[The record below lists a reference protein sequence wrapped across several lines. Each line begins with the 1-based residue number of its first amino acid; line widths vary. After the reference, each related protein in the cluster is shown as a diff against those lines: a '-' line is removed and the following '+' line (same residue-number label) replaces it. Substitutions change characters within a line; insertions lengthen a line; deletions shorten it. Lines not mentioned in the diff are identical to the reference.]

1 MTYKKILKSLVPPVI
16 LDIFRR
22 LNQKK
27 SVCFSGV
34 YPDWETA
41 EKDSKGY
48 DAVAILQQAI
58 AKTQLVVSGK
68 AAYERDGV
76 VFDDN
81 SYPYQLLA
89 ILLRAATENNNK
101 LTVLDFGGS
110 LGSTYYQCRSFLQ
123 GVDSLKWCV
132 VEQSHFVEAG
142 NKYFTDDVLS
152 FYNNIADSVEHYQPN
167 VVLFSSVLQYLPEPF
182 SILQEAVNSKAGYIV
197 IDRNPFIVKGETV
210 LSLQKVPKQIVDS
223 SYPVWLFNESEFKL
237 IFLGKYSE
245 IATFDALDGTIGHG
259 RLKADFEGIIYKRM
273 KEKGNV

>member
-16 LDIFRR
+16 LDLFRR

-27 SVCFSGV
+27 SVRFSGV

-41 EKDSKGY
+41 VKDSKGY
-48 DAVAILQQAI
+48 DSVAILQQAV
-58 AKTQLVVSGK
+58 AKTQLVISGK

-81 SYPYQLLA
+81 SYPYQLLT

-110 LGSTYYQCRSFLQ
+110 LGSTYFQCRSFLQ
-123 GVDSLKWCV
+123 GVVSLKWCV
-132 VEQSHFVEAG
+132 VEQGHFVEAG
-142 NKYFTDDVLS
+142 NTYFANDVLS
-152 FYNNIADSVEHYQPN
+152 FYNSLADSIRHYQPN
-167 VVLFSSVLQYLPEPF
+167 VVLFSGVLQYLPEPYV
-182 SILQEAVNSKAGYIV
+182 ILQEAISSKADYIV

-210 LSLQKVPKQIVDS
+210 LSLQKVPKSIVDS
-223 SYPVWLFNESEFKL
+223 SYPVWLFNEPELKRVF
-237 IFLGKYSE
+237 FGKYSE
-245 IATFDALDGTIGHG
+245 IAIFDALDGTIGHG
-259 RLKADFEGIIYKRM
+259 RFKADFKGIIYKRM

>member
-1 MTYKKILKSLVPPVI
+1 MTYKKILKSLVPPVV
-16 LDIFRR
+16 LDLFRR

-27 SVCFSGV
+27 SVRFSGA
-34 YPDWETA
+34 YPNWETA
-41 EKDSKGY
+41 AKDSTGY
-48 DAVAILQQAI
+48 DSVAILQQAV
-58 AKTQLVVSGK
+58 AKTRLVVSGK

-81 SYPYQLLA
+81 SYPYQLLT

-132 VEQSHFVEAG
+132 VEQYHFVEAG
-142 NKYFTDDVLS
+142 NTYFADDVLS
-152 FYNNIADSVEHYQPN
+152 FYDTIADSIEHYQPN
-167 VVLFSSVLQYLPEPF
+167 VVLFSGVLQYLPEPF
-182 SILQEAVNSKAGYIV
+182 AILQEAINSKADYIV
-197 IDRNPFIVKGETV
+197 IDRNPFIVKGEAV

-223 SYPVWLFNESEFKL
+223 SYPVWLFNEPDLKRVF
-237 IFLGKYSE
+237 FGKYSE

-259 RLKADFEGIIYKRM
+259 RLKADFKGLIYNKM